1 MSDATP
7 AEPPITVVL
16 VDDHEE
22 IRELFTQVLLLD
34 GRIEVVGTADSGR
47 AAIDVVGRRKPDVVV
62 IDFVLPDMSGATAIE
77 MLLAE
82 SPDSKV
88 ITVSGLGAPGAYQ
101 AAANAGSAAWIR
113 KSNAV
118 KDLRLAIH
126 QVHAGE
132 HVSGDASEV
141 PAVGDI
147 VVHYQPVHRLS
158 TGTVVGME
166 ALVRWSHPNGSIV
179 SPADFLPRAELAGMV
194 GDFDR
199 KVSEIS
205 ARQLSEWQVRYPT
218 DPPRWVSVNLS
229 ALDMRRPDLPY
240 WIIGALETARVSAN
254 SFVVEIT
261 EEAITEDEDQT
272 LRRLERLKEIGVL
285 VALDDFIGA
294 STSVSFMRR
303 FPFDMLKI
311 DHGLTA
317 QLPHAKEAI
326 TVMRTVQELASR
338 LNLVCIAEGVE
349 RENQIATMREFGC
362 ELGQGYLFSRPAP
375 AAECETLLSE
385 DAAGLARRE

>member
-1 MSDATP
+1 M
-7 AEPPITVVL
+7 L

-22 IRELFTQVLLLD
+22 IRELFAQVLLLD
-34 GRIEVVGTADSGR
+34 TRIEVVGTADSGR

-77 MLLAE
+77 RLLAE

-101 AAANAGSAAWIR
+101 AAATAGSSAWIR

-126 QVHAGE
+126 QVYAGE
-132 HVSGDASEV
+132 RVSGDASEV

-158 TGTVVGME
+158 TAAVVGLE
-166 ALVRWSHPNGSIV
+166 AFVRWAHPNGSIV

-199 KVSEIS
+199 KVSEIA
-205 ARQLSEWQVRYPT
+205 ARQIGEWQVRYPS
-218 DPPRWVSVNLS
+218 DPQRWVSVNLS

-240 WIIGALETARVSAN
+240 WIINALEQARLNPTALVL
-254 SFVVEIT
+254 EIT
-261 EEAITEDEDQT
+261 EEALIEDEDQT
-272 LRRLERLKEIGVL
+272 FRRLERLKEVGVR
-285 VALDDFIGA
+285 VALDDFLGS

-303 FPFDMLKI
+303 FEFDLLKI
-311 DHGLTA
+311 DQGLTA
-317 QLPHAKEAI
+317 QLPQSQEAMR
-326 TVMRTVQELASR
+326 VMEKIQAIAARMD
-338 LNLVCIAEGVE
+338 LVCIAEGVE
-349 RENQIATMREFGC
+349 NEAQLAAMRDFGC
-362 ELGQGYLFSRPAP
+362 ALGQGYLFSRPAP
-375 AAECETLLSE
+375 AAECETLLAE
-385 DAAGLARRE
+385 DTAGLARPG